1 MSETPHLFLGG
12 NDNGHFLMEACMAN
26 RHGLIAGATGTG
38 KTVTLQTLAENF
50 SRLGVPVFLADVKG
64 DLSGLAAKGN
74 PHPKIDARVKM
85 LGIEDFQSRP
95 VPTVFWD
102 IFGDKGHFIRTTIS
116 DMGPL
121 LLSNLLELNDTQS
134 GILYACFKI
143 ADDHD
148 MLLLDF
154 KDLRAMLMWMG
165 DNAKELKSE
174 YGNISGASV
183 GAIQRTLLVL
193 EEQGAEN
200 FFNEPAVKL
209 EDLMR
214 VDFSGNGIVN
224 VLDVSKLIH
233 RSPKLYASFLIWLL
247 AELFENLPEVG
258 DADRPK
264 FVLFFDEA
272 HLVFDGAPDALLDK
286 IEQVVRLIRSK
297 GVGVYFITQSPQ
309 DVPEDILGQLGMKIQ
324 HALRAFTP
332 KDKKVVKAAAAS
344 FRPNPKVDAE
354 QLITELGVGEAL
366 VSVLDAKGRPTPVE
380 HVFIKPPESR
390 IGPLTDEERKEQLSR
405 SPYKGRYDEVV
416 DRESVYEMLKEKA
429 DRLADAAEKEL
440 AEEVKQ
446 AETEAREKIEAK
458 AEAKKASAA
467 KRSSSRQSPIE
478 AMVKSA
484 ARTMG
489 STVGRQIIRGI
500 MGSLF
505 GRK

>member
-1 MSETPHLFLGG
+1 MSGTPHLFLGG

-85 LGIEDFQSRP
+85 LGIEDFQFRP

-102 IFGDKGHFIRTTIS
+102 MFGARGHYIRTTIS

-143 ADDHD
+143 ADDHG

-174 YGNISGASV
+174 YGNISSASV
-183 GAIQRTLLVL
+183 GAIQRKLLVL

-214 VDFSGNGIVN
+214 VDFSGNGIIN

-233 RSPKLYASFLIWLL
+233 QSPKLYASFLIWLL

-272 HLVFDGAPDALLDK
+272 HLVFDDAPDALLDK

-297 GVGVYFITQSPQ
+297 GVGVYFITQNPQ

-344 FRPNPKVDAE
+344 FRPNPGIDAE

-390 IGPLTDEERKEQLSR
+390 IGPLTADERKEQLSR

-416 DRESVYEMLKEKA
+416 DRESAYEMLKEKA
-429 DRLADAAEKEL
+429 ENQADAAEKL
-440 AEEVKQ
+440 AAEEEKQ
-446 AETEAREKIEAK
+446 AEAEARDKIEAR
-458 AEAKKASAA
+458 AEAKKAAAA
-467 KRSSSRQSPIE
+467 KRSSSRQSPME
-478 AMVKSA
+478 AMIKSA
-484 ARTMG
+484 ARSIG
-489 STVGRQIIRGI
+489 STVGRRIIRGI

-505 GRK
+505 GGK

>member
-64 DLSGLAAKGN
+64 DLSGLAAKGR
-74 PHPKIDARVKM
+74 PHPKIDARVEM
-85 LGIEDFQSRP
+85 LGIEDFESRP

-102 IFGDKGHFIRTTIS
+102 IFGDKGHYIRTTIS

-134 GILYACFKI
+134 GILYSCFKI
-143 ADDHD
+143 ADDHG

-183 GAIQRTLLVL
+183 GAIQRKLLVL

-209 EDLMR
+209 EDLIR
-214 VDFSGNGIVN
+214 VDFSGNGIIN

-233 RSPKLYASFLIWLL
+233 QSPKLYASFLIWLL

-272 HLVFDGAPDALLDK
+272 HLVFDDAPDALLDK

-309 DVPEDILGQLGMKIQ
+309 DIPEDILGQLGMKIQ

-366 VSVLDAKGRPTPVE
+366 VSVLDVKGRPTPVE

-390 IGPLTDEERKEQLSR
+390 IGPLTAEERKEQLSR
-405 SPYKGRYDEVV
+405 SPYSGRYDEVI
-416 DRESVYEMLKEKA
+416 DRESAYEMLKEKA
-429 DRLADAAEKEL
+429 EKLADAAEKQA
-440 AEEVKQ
+440 AEEEKQ
-446 AETEAREKIEAK
+446 AAAEAKSK
-458 AEAKKASAA
+458 AEAKAKKA
-467 KRSSSRQSPIE
+467 SSSRRRSTRQSPVE

-500 MGSLF
+500 LGSLF
-505 GRK
+505 GGK